1 MGKEEG
7 QEEQSSQGER
17 ESPAGSEKAKRESRW
32 HWSIFIVSRNKYNEL
47 LAKYEQCRNDLARL
61 YEEHERLCSYLG
73 SRELEDRI
81 SARSRRKS

>member
-17 ESPAGSEKAKRESRW
+17 ESPAGSEEAKRESRW

-61 YEEHERLCSYLG
+61 YEEHECLRSYLG

-81 SARSRRKS
+81 SACSRRKS